1 MKFNHI
7 YVIAML
13 MWGLLSSC
21 ISEDYSDCYNRYVV
35 DLSYVGDGSK
45 EIFSEK
51 IDKVQMYVLNEADE
65 IVSRTSLTDEE
76 VRLQRVMLPRLEAGD
91 YRIVFLG
98 NPYSSS
104 VRSLSEHGGNEDY
117 VFGAD
122 AYWRGETVSGNDPLY
137 LASVDQTIALFDP
150 ERTTTYSKACFAAS
164 HYDVSVEIVGVPS
177 APKVVLTGVSPYTDF
192 NNVAATDADAE
203 YVLNVAHDGA
213 SVATA
218 SCNIL
223 RHLDHENVF
232 LKVLSQDGNEL
243 ASICFADFLQKNSS
257 RIDCSRHEVLIPFK
271 VEFKSATVE
280 VSLPDWFVVDISPEF

>member
-1 MKFNHI
+1 M
-7 YVIAML
+7 
-13 MWGLLSSC
+13 
-21 ISEDYSDCYNRYVV
+21 
-35 DLSYVGDGSK
+35 
-45 EIFSEK
+45 
-51 IDKVQMYVLNEADE
+51 
-65 IVSRTSLTDEE
+65 
-76 VRLQRVMLPRLEAGD
+76 
-91 YRIVFLG
+91 
-98 NPYSSS
+98 
-104 VRSLSEHGGNEDY
+104 
-117 VFGAD
+117 
-122 AYWRGETVSGNDPLY
+122 SGNDPLY
-137 LASVDQTIALFDP
+137 IASIDQTIALFDP